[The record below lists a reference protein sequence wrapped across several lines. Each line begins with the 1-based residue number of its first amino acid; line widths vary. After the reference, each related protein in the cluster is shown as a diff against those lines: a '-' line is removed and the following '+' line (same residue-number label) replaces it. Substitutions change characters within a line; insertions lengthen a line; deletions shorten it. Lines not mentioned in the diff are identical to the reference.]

1 METDH
6 NPTME
11 TDMNMLDD
19 IIRRVRNLTPDQQ
32 KEVLEILKGL
42 QAGKQRDYARLE
54 AETDIDVVVG
64 DRVIQTDARDISASG
79 IYINT
84 SGKFEIN
91 KSVRVV
97 FSVPGIDKPFKLQ
110 GMIVRVEQDG
120 LAIKFKN
127 ITPYFKKIL
136 DDVIWESKHSDDDF
150 S

>member
-1 METDH
+1 
-6 NPTME
+6 
-11 TDMNMLDD
+11 MNMLDE
-19 IIRRVRNLTPDQQ
+19 IIRRVKNLTEDQQ
-32 KEVLEILKGL
+32 KEMLETLQGM
-42 QAGKQRDYARLE
+42 QAGKLRDYPRME
-54 AETDIDVVVG
+54 TRTDIDVVVG

-91 KSVRVV
+91 KNVRVV
-97 FSVPGIDKPFKLQ
+97 FSVPGIDKPFKLT
-110 GMIVRVEQDG
+110 GNIIRVEQDG

-136 DDVIWESKHSDDDF
+136 DDAIWEHKNSDDDF